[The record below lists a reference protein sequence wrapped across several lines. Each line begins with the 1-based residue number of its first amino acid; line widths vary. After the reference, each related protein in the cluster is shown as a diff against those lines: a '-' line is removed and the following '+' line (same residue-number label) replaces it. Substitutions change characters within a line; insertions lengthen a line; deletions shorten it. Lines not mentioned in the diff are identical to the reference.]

1 MTEPKVLDARE
12 IPLLKKLG
20 IVVAAVEAL
29 ESGESIILVNDI
41 DPKPL
46 RLRLGN
52 GFQWEALS
60 STKGEHRIRI
70 TRL

>member
-29 ESGESIILVNDI
+29 KSGESIILVNDI

-46 RLRLGN
+46 RLRLGS
-52 GFQWEALS
+52 GFSWETIS
-60 STKGEHRIRI
+60 SERGEHRIIVTRI
-70 TRL
+70 